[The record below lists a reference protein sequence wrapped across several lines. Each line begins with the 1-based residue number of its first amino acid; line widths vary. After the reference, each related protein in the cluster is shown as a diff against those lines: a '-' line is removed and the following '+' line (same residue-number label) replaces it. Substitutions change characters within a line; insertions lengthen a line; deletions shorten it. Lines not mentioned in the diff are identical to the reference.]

1 MRLEKLNC
9 PACGAPLQPKPGLDR
24 VTCSYCGCTYRLRNT
39 SEKTAGRSTGN
50 NSQSAAAYRD
60 NPADVELIPVPMPVI
75 DLGDFFAPKFH
86 QGYPIEKQTGKIVDA
101 KYPNVEIVKKEQDG
115 RVRFLAMVSLL
126 RQESYQMKGR
136 LILNIVPKYLPG
148 KAVETDPLTSD
159 EIKQLRE
166 PSVIYYPHKNIATY
180 LYSDCL
186 KKDGYVNTTA
196 YTSGDAKWKR
206 QKILQDA
213 ETLVK
218 PYGFSV
224 SAQGKVTRPS
234 NEVYGKDDF
243 FHNQGK
249 KHYRT
254 WATEYTEEKV
264 SLKITPA
271 YAEKL
276 LSPKEKEQLTKIGSH
291 EIINVLAEEFSAM
304 LNRGYQKQ
312 LEIRKS
318 FPVRLIVKSDGIGL
332 GDLSDLDEGRTILA
346 HFFQP
351 GSALDK
357 RDDAHGLR
365 RFKEFGMSDL
375 QKMELRLMVAAQLL
389 ARILAMTDSEGT
401 DQWYISEILPE
412 IKTFGNS
419 FLTAV
424 KLTPAAK
431 TKGVYNDWV

>member
-1 MRLEKLNC
+1 
-9 PACGAPLQPKPGLDR
+9 
-24 VTCSYCGCTYRLRNT
+24 
-39 SEKTAGRSTGN
+39 
-50 NSQSAAAYRD
+50 
-60 NPADVELIPVPMPVI
+60 
-75 DLGDFFAPKFH
+75 
-86 QGYPIEKQTGKIVDA
+86 
-101 KYPNVEIVKKEQDG
+101 
-115 RVRFLAMVSLL
+115 
-126 RQESYQMKGR
+126 MKGR

-159 EIKQLRE
+159 EMKQLRE
-166 PSVIYYPHKNIATY
+166 PSVIYFTSRNIATN
-180 LYSDCL
+180 LPPDCL
-186 KKDGYVNTTA
+186 KKYGYVNNSA
-196 YTSGDAKWKR
+196 YTSWNAERER
-206 QKILQDA
+206 QKILQNA

-218 PYGFSV
+218 PYGFTV
-224 SAQGKVTRPS
+224 SAQGKVTRPG

-243 FHNQGK
+243 FHNQFK

-254 WATEYTEEKV
+254 WATEYTEEKI

-276 LSPKEKEQLTKIGSH
+276 LSPKEKEQMMKIGSH
-291 EIINVLAEEFSAM
+291 EIIRVLAEEFSAM

-312 LEIRKS
+312 LETRKS

-332 GDLSDLDEGRTILA
+332 GDLSYLSEGRTIMA
-346 HFFQP
+346 HFFRT

-357 RDDAHGLR
+357 RDDVHGLR

-389 ARILAMTDSEGT
+389 ARILAMTESEGT